1 MKRGNWTLFWV
12 GVIVALVLV
21 EIAEI
26 TRLFVLPLQTAALNV
41 LSVLFAIVL
50 VTILA
55 LVGAVFIGIY
65 LTQRM
70 LSPQAFSPFEEEML
84 KMRAEVTE
92 LRREVQAIRR
102 TQVAASSGAVTS
114 YRVPEPIVAE
124 EVPPEVE
131 VGM

>member
-1 MKRGNWTLFWV
+1 VKRGNWTLFWV
-12 GVIVALVLV
+12 LVIAGLVLV

-41 LSVLFAIVL
+41 LGVLFAILL

-70 LSPQAFSPFEEEML
+70 LGPQSFSPFEEEML
-84 KMRAEVTE
+84 KMRSEVSD

-102 TQVAASSGAVTS
+102 TQVAATSGPVT
-114 YRVPEPIVAE
+114 YRVPEPIVAD